1 MQYGPL
7 NSQFNSIQYEG
18 AAVLNG
24 VPAYAGADNDIVSF
38 TLGGFQNVNDS
49 GGQAQ
54 FGVLMSSNPTDPSGD
69 GSFYVGI
76 PTGYQIRGIVQY
88 DGGIAMNDPAKPNYF
103 LQGAPLTLLYRG
115 TLLYYGADT
124 SLIGSGVPNISDV
137 VCVQNSTGLLDF
149 MPPGTTQAQ
158 VPTGWTVLT
167 QAQARVKSYDAITGA
182 SLIFFQL

>member
-1 MQYGPL
+1 MQTTTNQG
-7 NSQFNSIQYEG
+7 QFSSILYEG
-18 AAVLNG
+18 GG
-24 VPAYAGADNDIVSF
+24 VPNGIPAPVGTNGDIVAF

-54 FGVLMSSNPTDPSGD
+54 FGVLMSSNPTDASGD

-115 TLLYYGADT
+115 SLLYYGADT
-124 SLIGSGVPNISDV
+124 SLIGAGVPNISDV

-158 VPTGWTVLT
+158 VPTGWTVLSQT
-167 QAQARVKSYDAITGA
+167 QARVKSYDAITGA